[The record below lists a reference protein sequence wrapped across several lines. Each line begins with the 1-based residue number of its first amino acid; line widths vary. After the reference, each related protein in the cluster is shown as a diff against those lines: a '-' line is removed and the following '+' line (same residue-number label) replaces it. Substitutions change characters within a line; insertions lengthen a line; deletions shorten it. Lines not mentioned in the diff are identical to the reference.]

1 MKPTEIDPTEIE
13 EVFVPTGNI
22 SLENYL
28 SLISDLE
35 KLTID
40 IYSLEENESFNI
52 IFLYEHNLVDR
63 FMTMGRILFS
73 YIYQDDIFKMDIYYY
88 LTLKCAY
95 EMYENVY
102 YHLSQYLV
110 KTYEKIDT
118 IQYDYLS
125 EDNAFFMVNY
135 LLFKSN
141 SAKSFLNKHIV
152 KGDQIK
158 QSYRSQ
164 LDTAIDLV
172 YNFYQQL
179 NLDIDFRYGD
189 ELKEFIVD
197 GFRIYI
203 KSCTNRTPLKLKISV
218 QKYKSDR
225 LEPTSK
231 SHWAK
236 LADEDDEAIR
246 KFINDELDPE
256 ASQKIK
262 KNPLWKEEINKMKSL
277 LRILKSTSDPE
288 NLFDWNILFQEDE
301 LFDHYMYFKFL
312 IPFFNIIHE
321 RNLIKCEM
329 YDGLKEQYH
338 KFIYGDEED
347 KMDTPAP
354 ALPKA
359 ESLAAEQE
367 QMELKPSAAPEEHYI
382 HQQIDEDKLIAF
394 IRSYTD
400 GPSKSNY
407 FVNKSHWLSIYIV
420 LHQKL
425 KKLGNSS
432 VFLYRS
438 RPKFVEWVNTKI
450 KPQSVPCD
458 QGALDN
464 APKFFRNEKKY
475 PWAIED
481 YYNAGGTQE
490 STYNSYSMVA
500 DYFQRNLI
508 DKLDEFFSFSS

>member
-1 MKPTEIDPTEIE
+1 MKPTEIDSSEIE
-13 EVFVPTGNI
+13 EVFVPSGNI
-22 SLENYL
+22 SLDKYI
-28 SLISDLE
+28 SLVKDLE

-73 YIYQDDIFKMDIYYY
+73 YIYQDDIFKMDIYNY
-88 LTLKCAY
+88 LTLKGAY
-95 EMYENVY
+95 EMYNDVY

-110 KTYEKIDT
+110 KAYEKIDT

-125 EDNAFFMVNY
+125 KDNAFFMANY
-135 LLFKSN
+135 LLITNN
-141 SAKSFLNKHIV
+141 SAKNLLNKHIV
-152 KGDQIK
+152 YGDQIK
-158 QSYRSQ
+158 HTYRSQ

-172 YNFYQQL
+172 YNFYQKL
-179 NLDIDFRYGD
+179 NLKIDFRHGD

-197 GFRIYI
+197 GFRNYV
-203 KSCTNRTPLKLKISV
+203 KSSTNRMPQKLKISV
-218 QKYKSDR
+218 QKFKSNR

-231 SHWAK
+231 SHWAM
-236 LADEDDEAIR
+236 LADADDEVIR
-246 KFINDELDPE
+246 KFLNDELNPVD
-256 ASQKIK
+256 SQKSA
-262 KNPLWKEEINKMKSL
+262 KNPLWKEETKKMKSL

-288 NLFDWNILFQEDE
+288 NLYDWNILFQEDE
-301 LFDHYMYFKFL
+301 LFDRYMHFKFL
-312 IPFFNIIHE
+312 IIFFNIIHKQ
-321 RNLIKCEM
+321 NLVKCEM

-347 KMDTPAP
+347 KTDTPAP

-394 IRSYTD
+394 IRNYTD
-400 GPSKSNY
+400 GPNKSNY

-464 APKFFRNEKKY
+464 APKFFRDEKNY
-475 PWAIED
+475 PWTIED
-481 YYNAGGTQE
+481 YYKAGGTQE

-508 DKLDEFFSFSS
+508 DKIDEFFSFSS

>member
-1 MKPTEIDPTEIE
+1 MKPTEINPTEIE
-13 EVFVPTGNI
+13 EVFIPSGNI
-22 SLENYL
+22 SFDNYL
-28 SLISDLE
+28 SLIRDLK

-40 IYSLEENESFNI
+40 IYTLEENESFNI
-52 IFLYEHNLVDR
+52 IFFYEKKLVNR
-63 FMTMGRILFS
+63 FMTIGRTLFS
-73 YIYQDDIFKMDIYYY
+73 YIYQDDIFKLDIYNYMM
-88 LTLKCAY
+88 LKDAY

-102 YHLSQYLV
+102 CHLSQYLV
-110 KTYEKIDT
+110 KAYEKIDT
-118 IQYDYLS
+118 LEFDYLS
-125 EDNAFFMVNY
+125 KDNAFFMVNY

-141 SAKSFLNKHIV
+141 SAKSFLNKHLV
-152 KGDQIK
+152 NGDRIK
-158 QSYRSQ
+158 HTYRSQ
-164 LDTAIDLV
+164 LDNAMNLV
-172 YNFYQQL
+172 YNFYIKV
-179 NLDIDFRYGD
+179 NPKIDFRHGD
-189 ELKEFIVD
+189 ELKEFVIK
-197 GFRIYI
+197 GFCNYV
-203 KSCTNRTPLKLKISV
+203 KLSTNRLPQTLKISI
-218 QKYKSDR
+218 QKLKSSR
-225 LEPTSK
+225 LEPTLK

-236 LADEDDEAIR
+236 LADADDEVIR
-246 KFINDELDPE
+246 KFLKDELIPE
-256 ASQKIK
+256 DLQESN
-262 KNPLWKEEINKMKSL
+262 KNPLWKEETDNAKSM

-301 LFDHYMYFKFL
+301 LFDRYVHHYSL
-312 IPFFNIIHE
+312 ILFFTIIH
-321 RNLIKCEM
+321 RQNLIKCEM

-338 KFIYGDEED
+338 KFIYGSEEE

-359 ESLAAEQE
+359 ERLASEQE
-367 QMELKPSAAPEEHYI
+367 QMELQPSEIPEEHYI

-400 GPSKSNY
+400 GPNKSNY

-432 VFLYRS
+432 VFLYGS

-450 KPQSVPCD
+450 QPQSVLCEK
-458 QGALDN
+458 GALDN
-464 APKFFRNEKKY
+464 APKYFRDEKKY
-475 PWAIED
+475 PWTIED

-508 DKLDEFFSFSS
+508 DKIDEFFSFSS

>member
-1 MKPTEIDPTEIE
+1 MKPTEIDSSEIE
-13 EVFVPTGNI
+13 EVFVPSGNI
-22 SLENYL
+22 SFDNYL
-28 SLISDLE
+28 SLIKDLN

-52 IFLYEHNLVDR
+52 IFLYEHKLVDR
-63 FMTMGRILFS
+63 FMTIGRTLFS
-73 YIYQDDIFKMDIYYY
+73 YIYQDDIFKLDIYNY
-88 LTLKCAY
+88 LMLKDAY
-95 EMYENVY
+95 EMYKDVY
-102 YHLSQYLV
+102 CHLSQYLV
-110 KTYEKIDT
+110 KGYEKIDT
-118 IQYDYLS
+118 IEYDYLS
-125 EDNAFFMVNY
+125 KDNAFFMVNY
-135 LLFKSN
+135 LLITNN
-141 SAKSFLNKHIV
+141 SAKSLFNKHIV

-164 LDTAIDLV
+164 LDNAIDLV
-172 YNFYQQL
+172 YNFYKKL
-179 NLDIDFRYGD
+179 NLKIDFRYGD

-197 GFRIYI
+197 GFRNYV

-218 QKYKSDR
+218 QKFKSDR

-236 LADEDDEAIR
+236 LADAHDEVIR
-246 KFINDELDPE
+246 KYLNDELNPE
-256 ASQKIK
+256 ASQESM
-262 KNPLWKEEINKMKSL
+262 KNPLRKEETNKVKSL

-301 LFDHYMYFKFL
+301 LFDRYVHYYFL
-312 IPFFNIIHE
+312 IIFFQIVHSQ
-321 RNLIKCEM
+321 NLVKCEM
-329 YDGLKEQYH
+329 YDGLKEQYY

-347 KMDTPAP
+347 KMEIPTPT
-354 ALPKA
+354 LPKT

-382 HQQIDEDKLIAF
+382 HQQIDEDKLIAL

-400 GPSKSNY
+400 GPNKSNY

-425 KKLGNSS
+425 KSLGNSS
-432 VFLYRS
+432 VFLYKS

-464 APKFFRNEKKY
+464 APNYFRDEKKY
-475 PWAIED
+475 PWTIKD
-481 YYNAGGTQE
+481 YYKAGGTQE

-508 DKLDEFFSFSS
+508 DKIDEFFSFSS

>member
-1 MKPTEIDPTEIE
+1 MKPTEINPTEIE
-13 EVFVPTGNI
+13 EVFVPSRNI
-22 SLENYL
+22 SFDNYL
-28 SLISDLE
+28 SLIKDLK

-52 IFLYEHNLVDR
+52 IFLYEHKLVDR
-63 FMTMGRILFS
+63 FITIGRTIFS
-73 YIYQDDIFKMDIYYY
+73 YIYQDDIFKMDIYNY
-88 LTLKCAY
+88 LMLKDAY
-95 EMYENVY
+95 EMYKDVY

-110 KTYEKIDT
+110 KAYEKIDT
-118 IQYDYLS
+118 LEFDYLS
-125 EDNAFFMVNY
+125 KDNAFFMVNY

-141 SAKSFLNKHIV
+141 SAKSFLNKHLV
-152 KGDQIK
+152 NGDRIK
-158 QSYRSQ
+158 HTYRSQ
-164 LDTAIDLV
+164 LDNAIDLV
-172 YNFYQQL
+172 YNFYQKL
-179 NLDIDFRYGD
+179 NLKIDFRHGD
-189 ELKEFIVD
+189 ELKEFVINE
-197 GFRIYI
+197 FRNYV
-203 KSCTNRTPLKLKISV
+203 KSSTNRLPQKLKISV
-218 QKYKSDR
+218 QKLKSSR

-236 LADEDDEAIR
+236 LADADDEVIK
-246 KFINDELDPE
+246 KFLNDELNLEDLQE
-256 ASQKIK
+256 SK
-262 KNPLWKEEINKMKSL
+262 KNPLQKEETNKMKSL

-301 LFDHYMYFKFL
+301 LFDRYVHYYSL
-312 IPFFNIIHE
+312 IIFFIIIH
-321 RNLIKCEM
+321 RQNLIKCEM

-338 KFIYGDEED
+338 KFIFGDEED
-347 KMDTPAP
+347 KMNTPAP
-354 ALPKA
+354 ALSKA
-359 ESLAAEQE
+359 KSLASEQE
-367 QMELKPSAAPEEHYI
+367 QMELKQSAAPEEHYI

-394 IRSYTD
+394 ILSYTD
-400 GPSKSNY
+400 GPNKSNY

-450 KPQSVPCD
+450 KPQSVLCD
-458 QGALDN
+458 QGVLDN
-464 APKFFRNEKKY
+464 APKYFRDEKKY
-475 PWAIED
+475 PWTIED

-508 DKLDEFFSFSS
+508 DKIDEFFSFSS